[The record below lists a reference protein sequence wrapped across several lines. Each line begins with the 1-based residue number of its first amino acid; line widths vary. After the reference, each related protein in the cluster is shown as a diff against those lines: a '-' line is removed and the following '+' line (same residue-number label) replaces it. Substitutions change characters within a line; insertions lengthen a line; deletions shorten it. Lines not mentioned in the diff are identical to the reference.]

1 MICLYPMCPV
11 CLYSPTGMIAGP
23 AYGGL
28 VLIIFLES
36 QRVSIVGLGTCQF
49 LEFNRVFVYSSG
61 GGGRENQIF
70 DLCDYGNSNSQ
81 SKRY

>member
-1 MICLYPMCPV
+1 MICLYPMCSV

-28 VLIIFLES
+28 VLIIFLKS

-61 GGGRENQIF
+61 GGEGKPNF
-70 DLCDYGNSNSQ
+70 
-81 SKRY
+81 